1 MVFVNPKYLQR
12 SERGTFRDFTRY
24 HLGGNFIYH
33 NTSAFSTS
41 VENKF
46 VAGLD
51 EAYQDGAILFYGL
64 SSTNGRGT
72 DLRDNK
78 REGANTFGAFIQDE
92 LIINNKL
99 SVLIGAR
106 YDNVS
111 YHTESFF
118 TAGYGLQT
126 RSFEKITPKAGVT
139 YRLSST
145 HSVYANFG
153 GGIEVP
159 AGNETD
165 PSSTFGDDK
174 IYLINPLLDAII
186 STTYEVG
193 TKQIIAIDKS
203 ELIKFINYDF
213 ALYYIDIKNDIIPY
227 RGGRFYFTAG
237 KTTRVGAELGGSIQL
252 KNGFSLNAAFTYSNN
267 QYKEY
272 LIDSV
277 HYDSKKAGKYADY
290 KDNKVAGIPDV
301 FYNASLTYSPE
312 ILNGAFVSI
321 SLNGI
326 GKYFVDDANNI
337 SVPAFNAINA
347 TIGMNEPIKLAG
359 SLAVKGFIN
368 FNNIFDTKYA
378 GSAFINPDIVNN
390 EAIFLEPGLPRN
402 IVLSISLSY

>member
-213 ALYYIDIKNDIIPY
+213 ALYFIDIKNDIIPY

-277 HYDSKKAGKYADY
+277 HYDYKKAGKYADY

-326 GKYFVDDANNI
+326 GKYFVDDANKI